1 MRLVQIGNEIKEE
14 GNVYFKT
21 KDYTKALSKYATVQ
35 SYTRS
40 IIPIENE
47 GAHP

>member
-1 MRLVQIGNEIKEE
+1 MQIGNEIKEE
-14 GNVYFKT
+14 GNVYYKT